1 MHVLFIGYGKTS
13 RRVAQ
18 HLFEQD
24 HQITTISRTKKTDG
38 YGKHLQQDLHALNL
52 TQLAAID
59 AVYILLA
66 PDQKD
71 AKVYRETFVE
81 PILNIQHALAGHP
94 VQKVIVVSSTR
105 VCGEKEG
112 EYIDDATAV
121 QPNDEQGHIL
131 REMELAWQA
140 AYPEQTIIVRPTG
153 IYGTSVQRMVKLAS
167 AISSYPN
174 IHWSNR
180 IHIEDLAAFL
190 AYLLTLEQPQP
201 SYICSD
207 SLPIPQHEIIQWFQ
221 QQLHKPQLTLAS
233 KDETGKRIIATHMQ
247 QLAFKLRYQHCFE
260 TYLKLLQDQEI

>member
-38 YGKHLQQDLHALNL
+38 YAKHVQQDIHALNL
-52 TQLAAID
+52 TKLAPID

-71 AKVYRETFVE
+71 ANAYRETFVE
-81 PILNIQHALAGHP
+81 PILNIQHALAEHP
-94 VQKVIVVSSTR
+94 LQKVIVVSSTR
-105 VCGEKEG
+105 VYGEKEG
-112 EYIDDATAV
+112 EYIDDTTAV

-131 REMELAWQA
+131 REMELAWQT
-140 AYPEQTIIVRPTG
+140 AYPKQTIIVRPTG
-153 IYGTSVQRMVKLAS
+153 IYGTSVQRMVKLACTT
-167 AISSYPN
+167 SSYPN
-174 IHWSNR
+174 RHWSNR

-190 AYLLTLEQPQP
+190 AYLLTLKQPQA

-221 QQLHKPQLTLAS
+221 QQLHKPQLTLVS
-233 KDETGKRIIATHMQ
+233 KHETGKRIIATRMQ
-247 QLAFKLRYQHCFE
+247 QLTFKLRHQNCFE
-260 TYLKLLQDQEI
+260 SYLKILQDQEI